1 MHSIF
6 SVMEKSVSVCVTIG
20 AFGFQTLTL
29 IRFENRFEETHEIH
43 FNQSRHTC
51 MLITV
56 NVVIQIWPHVAQ
68 IKRLEIAEFR
78 YSYGFIGKIDVDL
91 YVKLDKKNNTEMKIK
106 HDMFI
111 YFYFALNVFTDHTL

>member
-1 MHSIF
+1 
-6 SVMEKSVSVCVTIG
+6 
-20 AFGFQTLTL
+20 
-29 IRFENRFEETHEIH
+29 
-43 FNQSRHTC
+43 